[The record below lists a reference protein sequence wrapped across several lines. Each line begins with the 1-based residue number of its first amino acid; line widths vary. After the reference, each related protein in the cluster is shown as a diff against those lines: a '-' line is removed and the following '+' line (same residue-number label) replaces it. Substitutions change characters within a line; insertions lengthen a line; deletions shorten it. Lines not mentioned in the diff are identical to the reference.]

1 MAAYR
6 IWGGELTGM
15 EMNMNFMTII
25 PILLLHTLSGL
36 VLFFAPALMYG
47 FRMRRR
53 ERRIKECL

>member
-15 EMNMNFMTII
+15 EMHMNFMTIN
-25 PILLLHTLSGL
+25 PTLLLHTLSGSMFIL
-36 VLFFAPALMYG
+36 ASALMYG

>member
-1 MAAYR
+1 MAVYR
-6 IWGGELTGM
+6 IWSGELTEM

-36 VLFFAPALMYG
+36 VLYYAPALMYG

-53 ERRIKECL
+53 ERRINKSL